1 MQEEENNKETN
12 VNENDVQNEKR
23 KNEVSLVKY
32 IVVLAIMIVLII
44 ILIILNL
51 KQDSTETNTIDTSNT
66 VTENSEEI
74 EATEETETAQGTE
87 ITDQDEIEDIMEE
100 IEESYAEIFE
110 NADVYME
117 GDFDIDTIPNEL
129 ILKLAWNAIILEA
142 VDESGTDYAG
152 DLSYSGDG
160 IEITNVT
167 MTDPG
172 TITITQ
178 EKMKEKIS
186 EIFGEDIEYTDDSFD
201 NSPHEYLWGGYS
213 TCADGTYEVTYE
225 NNEYIA
231 EYVEGGGD
239 GFPVLKEYAYEAIEY
254 EDSIEIYV
262 KMYIETPHYTEVGDE
277 EYEEDGYAY
286 YDGYDFTQDDETG
299 LGEEIE
305 ISGDEISETELENI
319 ETTYKYTFT
328 IDSETGD
335 YYLSGFCEVTE

>member
-32 IVVLAIMIVLII
+32 IVILAIMIVLII

-51 KQDSTETNTIDTSNT
+51 KQDSTEVNTIDTSNT

-74 EATEETETAQGTE
+74 EATEGTETAQGTE
-87 ITDQDEIEDIMEE
+87 ITDQDEIEAIIEE
-100 IEESYAEIFE
+100 IEESGAWIFE
-110 NADVYME
+110 NADFYIE
-117 GDFDIDTIPNEL
+117 GDFDTTTISNEL
-129 ILKLAWNAIILEA
+129 ILKLAWNAI
-142 VDESGTDYAG
+142 VDEIANEYDYRTDG
-152 DLSYSGDG
+152 YSADG
-160 IEITNVT
+160 IEVT
-167 MTDPG
+167 SLDDTTATG
-172 TITITQ
+172 TITISQ
-178 EKMKEKIS
+178 EKMNEKIV
-186 EIFGEDIEYTDDSFD
+186 EIFGDEIIYTDESFD
-201 NSPHEYLWGGYS
+201 NEVDYS
-213 TCADGTYEVTYE
+213 YFWTFREGVVDVTYE
-225 NNEYIA
+225 DDVYFA
-231 EYVEGGGD
+231 EYTEGGGSR
-239 GFPVLKEYAYEAIEY
+239 PEWIEEYAYKMIEY

-262 KMYIETPHYTEVGDE
+262 KMYVVKEDE
-277 EYEEDGYAY
+277 ESEDYAFCY

-319 ETTYKYTFT
+319 ETTYKYTFA